1 MAKKKEI
8 TLVESGVQFDA
19 ATHTYSLD
27 GKELQGITTTLVN
40 RAYPKDETYAGVS
53 EEVLNKAA
61 ERGSACHQSVGNYYL
76 KGLSST
82 GYEDVTSRAVELLAG
97 AGLTPIDFEYIVTD
111 YEHYASPIDIVCKN
125 DKNEV
130 CIVDMKFTS
139 KLMWPQVTLQTTI
152 YQRFFEIVNPD
163 LQVKHLYVLWIH
175 TNDDHAVLD
184 SRLSELTPAD
194 EQFVSEL
201 IAADIAGVAERFDI
215 TKFYGQLPATVTEVE
230 DYLVNR
236 LNLLE
241 ELKEEISNIKGGLCD
256 MMLAANI
263 KQYSSEKLQLTTVT
277 PKPRETFDTTR
288 FKKEHPDLYA
298 EYVKMSEVKPSVRIT
313 VK

>member
-8 TLVESGVQFDA
+8 SLVDAGVQFDA
-19 ATHTYSLD
+19 ATHTYTLG
-27 GKELQGITTTLVN
+27 GKTLQGITTTLVN

-53 EEVLNKAA
+53 EDVLNKAA

-76 KGLSST
+76 MGLSST
-82 GYEDVTSRAVELLAG
+82 GYEDVTNRAVELLDG
-97 AGLTPIDFEYIVTD
+97 AGLTPIAFEYIVTD
-111 YEHYASPIDIVCKN
+111 FEHYASPIDIVCKN

-139 KLMWPQVTLQTTI
+139 KLLWPQVTLQTTV

-175 TNDDHAVLD
+175 TNDEHAVLD

-201 IAADIAGVAERFDI
+201 IAEDIAGVSERFDI

-230 DYLVNR
+230 DYLVSR

-241 ELKEEISNIKGGLCD
+241 ELKEETSNIKGELCD

-263 KQYSSEKLQLTTVT
+263 KQYSSEKIQLTTVT

-288 FKKEHPDLYA
+288 FKKEHPELYT
-298 EYVKMSEVKPSVRIT
+298 EYVKLSEVKPSVRIT

>member
-1 MAKKKEI
+1 MVKKKEI
-8 TLVESGVQFDA
+8 TLVEAGVQFDA

-27 GKELQGITTTLVN
+27 GKTLQGITTTLVN
-40 RAYPKDETYAGVS
+40 RAYPKDETYAGIS
-53 EEVLNKAA
+53 EDVLNKAA

-76 KGLSST
+76 MGLSST
-82 GYEDVTSRAVELLAG
+82 GYEDVTSRAVELLDG
-97 AGLTPIDFEYIVTD
+97 AGLTPIAFEYIVTD
-111 YEHYASPIDIVCKN
+111 FEHYASPIDIVCKN

-139 KLMWPQVTLQTTI
+139 KLLWPQVTLQTTV

-175 TNDDHAVLD
+175 TNDEHAVLD

-201 IAADIAGVAERFDI
+201 IAEDIAGVSERFDI

-230 DYLVNR
+230 DSLVNR

-263 KQYSSEKLQLTTVT
+263 KQYSSEKIQLTTVT

-288 FKKEHPDLYA
+288 FKKEHPDLYT
-298 EYVKMSEVKPSVRIT
+298 EYVKLSEVKPSVRIT
-313 VK
+313 IK

>member
-8 TLVESGVQFDA
+8 SLVDAGVQFDA
-19 ATHTYSLD
+19 ATHTYTLD
-27 GKELQGITTTLVN
+27 GKTLQGITTTLVN

-53 EEVLNKAA
+53 EDVLNKAA

-76 KGLSST
+76 MGLSST
-82 GYEDVTSRAVELLAG
+82 GYEDVTSRAVELLDG
-97 AGLTPIDFEYIVTD
+97 AGLTPIAFEYIVTD
-111 YEHYASPIDIVCKN
+111 FEHYASPIDIVCKN

-139 KLMWPQVTLQTTI
+139 KLLWPQVTLQTTI

-175 TNDDHAVLD
+175 TNDEHAVLD

-201 IAADIAGVAERFDI
+201 IAADIAGVDERFDI

-230 DYLVNR
+230 DYVVSLTNLVKEKT
-236 LNLLE
+236 E
-241 ELKEEISNIKGGLCD
+241 ELNNIKGGLCD
-256 MMLAANI
+256 MMLEKNI
-263 KQYSSEKLQLTTVT
+263 KQYSSEKIQLTTVT

-288 FKKEHPDLYA
+288 FKKEHPDLYT
-298 EYVKMSEVKPSVRIT
+298 EYVKLSEVKPSVRIT

>member
-8 TLVESGVQFDA
+8 SLVDAGVQFDA
-19 ATHTYSLD
+19 ATHTYTLD
-27 GKELQGITTTLVN
+27 GKTLQGITTTLVN

-53 EEVLNKAA
+53 EEVLNHAA

-76 KGLSST
+76 MGLSST
-82 GYEDVTSRAVELLAG
+82 GYEDVTSRAVELLDG
-97 AGLTPIDFEYIVTD
+97 AGLTPIAFEYIVTD

-175 TNDDHAVLD
+175 TNDEHAVLD

-194 EQFVSEL
+194 EQFVNEL
-201 IAADIAGVAERFDI
+201 IAEDIAGVAERFDI

-241 ELKEEISNIKGGLCD
+241 ELKEETSNIKGGLCD
-256 MMLAANI
+256 MMLKYNI

-277 PKPRETFDTTR
+277 PKPRETFDTAR
-288 FKKEHPDLYA
+288 FKKEHPELYT
-298 EYVKMSEVKPSVRIT
+298 EYVKLSEVKPSVRIT
-313 VK
+313 IK